1 LFITRDKSNKNIQ
14 KKNTS
19 KILSFSININIHRN
33 DCFLIQEVW
42 LVCSKRHFYFFGYF
56 LINFSLTKID
66 IKKTEDFLR
75 FLFKA

>member
-42 LVCSKRHFYFFGYF
+42 LMPSKRHFYFFGYF
-56 LINFSLTKID
+56 LINFCLTKID